1 MGWSDASIHLDLSE
15 PRFIANLRNE
25 GESRRLVFQARPSE
39 GQFLIPNR
47 FEKFGSGPWPLYDFG
62 LKYVEEGKVHIW
74 DGPSEKGHLGYIG
87 YIPPWEDQP
96 HRFELQVWVS
106 RETFQL
112 LLDVYPSHMD
122 YQLGFT
128 FAPKGQDIV
137 DDFYDE
143 FSKHRLTAWNTEG
156 EDQILA
162 EQVTIQVVGKESVA
176 HNGRSDEMHTASEV
190 APPPTHAETAELISK
205 VAELK
210 KIGGWVI
217 ALMCTILAVLLF
229 SRQ

>member
-1 MGWSDASIHLDLSE
+1 MGWSNASIRLDLSE
-15 PRFIANLRNE
+15 PRFIADLRNE
-25 GESRRLVFQARPSE
+25 GESRRLIFQARPSE
-39 GQFLIPNR
+39 GQFLIPTR
-47 FEKFGSGPWPLYDFG
+47 FENPGSGPWPLYDFG

-74 DGPSEKGHLGYIG
+74 DGPSEIGHLGYIV

-96 HRFELQVWVS
+96 HRFELQIWVS

-112 LLDVYPSHMD
+112 LLDVYPSQMD

-143 FSKHRLTAWNTEG
+143 FSKHRLTAWNAEA
-156 EDQILA
+156 ENQILA
-162 EQVTIQVVGKESVA
+162 EQVTIQVGKEPLT
-176 HNGRSDEMHTASEV
+176 HNDRSDEVRTASEV
-190 APPPTHAETAELISK
+190 APPPNYAETAELISK

-210 KIGGWVI
+210 KIGGWVV

>member
-1 MGWSDASIHLDLSE
+1 MGWSDASIRLDLSE

-47 FEKFGSGPWPLYDFG
+47 FEKFGSGPWPVYDFG

-74 DGPSEKGHLGYIG
+74 DGPSEKGHLGYIV
-87 YIPPWEDQP
+87 YIPPWEDQS

-112 LLDVYPSHMD
+112 LLDVYQSQMD

-128 FAPKGQDIV
+128 FAPTGQGIV
-137 DDFYDE
+137 EDFYDE
-143 FSKHRLTAWNTEG
+143 LSKHRLTAWDTEA

-162 EQVTIQVVGKESVA
+162 EQVTIQVVGKAPLA
-176 HNGRSDEMHTASEV
+176 HNDHSDEERAATEV
-190 APPPTHAETAELISK
+190 APPATHAEHAELISK
-205 VAELK
+205 LAELK
-210 KIGGWVI
+210 KIGGWVV
-217 ALMCTILAVLLF
+217 ALVCTILAVLLF
-229 SRQ
+229 SR